1 MKTKHTFTDY
11 LETAFFAY
19 MHDNAICPW
28 THEGIEFYFGK
39 IYERCFDKSAC
50 SYRFDIR
57 EDLSFLIEDAKKMQ
71 ANEVKLGF
79 TRGVPYVAPY

>member
-1 MKTKHTFTDY
+1 MKTEHTFTDY

-19 MHDNAICPW
+19 MHDNAICPR
-28 THEGIEFYFGK
+28 THEGIKFYFGK
-39 IYERCFDKSAC
+39 IYERCFDKSDC

-57 EDLSFLIEDAKKMQ
+57 EDLFFLIEDAKKMQ

-79 TRGVPYVAPY
+79 THGVPYVAS